1 MSDSPVR
8 DSLRSM
14 KPDSKPSGLFSKAGR
29 GLRAGE
35 ILLVLAAG
43 LLGIGGILGG
53 WVLFTACAPAAP
65 PTPALTPT
73 QPPPPPVPTL
83 TPTPAPEWGIAFAA
97 LMPEAVEMPGPD
109 KPMRLYRIR
118 PDGSGLTPLTDYMEH
133 LSGLTSSP
141 DGRYLL
147 FSARREVT
155 CGPYG
160 PAGYFD
166 LPHLY
171 RVDVASG
178 EVFTLTSGTTTAEG
192 LATWSPD
199 GEQIAFVSS
208 EVNIPCSPAPP
219 CYEEDCTPVAVEYHT
234 HLYVMD
240 RDGRERRRLTAE
252 EGEIKSVAWS
262 PTGEW
267 IAFEQHSA
275 VWVVRP
281 DGSEQRK
288 VADVPIEYHWRPYV
302 AQPVWSPDGRRIAF
316 AAPGVGEERNADIFI
331 INVDGS
337 GLLNL
342 TRHPAEDFQPAWSP
356 DGQYIAFISR
366 RGEKWGSVYITDL
379 DGFTS
384 REIFSDY
391 AADPAWSPSSSQIVF
406 TVSKGVW
413 KNYLFLV
420 DLTSGLLTQLGQ
432 EPMDDR
438 PVWVLMPSQ

>member
-1 MSDSPVR
+1 MR
-8 DSLRSM
+8 Y
-14 KPDSKPSGLFSKAGR
+14 
-29 GLRAGE
+29 
-35 ILLVLAAG
+35 ILLAIFSLS
-43 LLGIGGILGG
+43 LL
-53 WVLFTACAPAAP
+53 TACTTVTNTPTSTPTQSLPARTFTSTP
-65 PTPALTPT
+65 LPTPTPALT
-73 QPPPPPVPTL
+73 
-83 TPTPAPEWGIAFAA
+83 PEWGIAFAA
-97 LMPEAVEMPGPD
+97 LMPEAVEMLGPD

-147 FSARREVT
+147 FSAKREVT

-178 EVFTLTSGTTTAEG
+178 EVFTLTGGTTTAEG
-192 LATWSPD
+192 PATWSPD

-219 CYEEDCTPVAVEYHT
+219 CYEEDCTPVVVEYHT
-234 HLYVMD
+234 HLHVMN
-240 RDGRERRRLTAE
+240 RDGTGRKRLTAE

-331 INVDGS
+331 TNVDGS

-342 TRHPAEDFQPAWSP
+342 TRNPAEDFQPAWSP
-356 DGQYIAFISR
+356 DGQYVAFVSNQAGYPHMHTVGIFMATIDGSGVTQIFYSSAGAFHPIWSPDGACIAF
-366 RGEKWGSVYITDL
+366 V
-379 DGFTS
+379 
-384 REIFSDY
+384 
-391 AADPAWSPSSSQIVF
+391 
-406 TVSKGVW
+406 VSGHSAMLEE
-413 KNYLFLV
+413 YLFLAN
-420 DLTSGLLTQLGQ
+420 LSTGLSSQLSQ
-432 EPMDDR
+432 EFIGDCPA
-438 PVWVLMPSQ
+438 WVLMPSH

>member
-1 MSDSPVR
+1 M
-8 DSLRSM
+8 
-14 KPDSKPSGLFSKAGR
+14 
-29 GLRAGE
+29 
-35 ILLVLAAG
+35 
-43 LLGIGGILGG
+43 
-53 WVLFTACAPAAP
+53 
-65 PTPALTPT
+65 
-73 QPPPPPVPTL
+73 
-83 TPTPAPEWGIAFAA
+83 APEWGIAFAA
-97 LMPEAVEMPGPD
+97 LMPEAVEMLGPD
-109 KPMRLYRIR
+109 KPMRLYVIR
-118 PDGSGLTPLTDYMEH
+118 PDGSGLTPLTDYMEF

-178 EVFTLTSGTTTAEG
+178 EVFTLTSGTTTAEW

-219 CYEEDCTPVAVEYHT
+219 CYEENCTPVAVEYHT

-331 INVDGS
+331 TNVDGS

-342 TRHPAEDFQPAWSP
+342 TRNPAEDFQPAWSP
-356 DGQYIAFISR
+356 DGQYVAFVSNQAGYPHMHTVGIFMATIDGSGVTQIFYSSAGAFHPIWSPDGACIAF
-366 RGEKWGSVYITDL
+366 V
-379 DGFTS
+379 
-384 REIFSDY
+384 
-391 AADPAWSPSSSQIVF
+391 
-406 TVSKGVW
+406 VSGHSAMLEE
-413 KNYLFLV
+413 YLFLAN
-420 DLTSGLLTQLGQ
+420 LNTGLSSQLSQ
-432 EPMDDR
+432 EFIGDR
-438 PVWVLMPSQ
+438 PAWVLMPSHSIP